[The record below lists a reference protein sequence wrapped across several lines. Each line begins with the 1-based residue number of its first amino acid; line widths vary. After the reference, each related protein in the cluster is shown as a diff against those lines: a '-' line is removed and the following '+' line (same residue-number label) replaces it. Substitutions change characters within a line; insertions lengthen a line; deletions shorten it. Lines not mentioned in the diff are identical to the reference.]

1 LTPCRW
7 WRDGEEIDG
16 LWSWYRLSSSD
27 NQRTLRVKKL
37 TDKTVGRWA
46 QSTEK
51 KVGGGGSQPRKV
63 DQSDEDI
70 VFLCTGASFYA
81 PYSLLLISNKFCMGG
96 MVGSRWGR
104 GEGAKLEGENKRGR
118 GGE

>member
-1 LTPCRW
+1 MSFRW

-51 KVGGGGSQPRKV
+51 KVGGGGV
-63 DQSDEDI
+63 
-70 VFLCTGASFYA
+70 
-81 PYSLLLISNKFCMGG
+81 
-96 MVGSRWGR
+96 
-104 GEGAKLEGENKRGR
+104 
-118 GGE
+118 

>member
-1 LTPCRW
+1 MSYRW

-46 QSTEK
+46 QSTDQRIIRRW
-51 KVGGGGSQPRKV
+51 GGGGLRKV
-63 DQSDEDI
+63 DQSDEDF

-81 PYSLLLISNKFCMGG
+81 PYSLLLISNKFWIGG
-96 MVGSRWGR
+96 
-104 GEGAKLEGENKRGR
+104 GENKRGR
-118 GGE
+118 RGGGRIRGVEGEKKRG